1 MAETRGR
8 GCGRSVREPSQE
20 QVMLIGVPKEIK
32 NHEYRVGLTPPGAHT
47 LVEHGHQV
55 LVETQAGARVGFADA
70 DYQAAGARVVAS
82 HREVWDAEM
91 VVKVK
96 ELQQAE
102 YGLQRRGQTLFAYLH
117 LAPEPQLLDAL
128 LSAGVIGI
136 AYETVTDPSGGL
148 PLLAPMS
155 RIAGKLSVQF
165 GAWALQMAN
174 GGSGV
179 LLGGVPGVPPARVV
193 VIGAGAAGQNAV
205 RVAVGMGADVSVL
218 DVNTGALAHLE
229 EVHDGRVKTCY
240 SQALTLAEQVA
251 AADLVI
257 GATLTP
263 GKLAPRLITRALL
276 RKMRPGSV
284 FVDISIDQGGIAE
297 TSRPTSHS
305 APTYVE
311 EGVIHYCVPNMPS
324 AVARTATIAL
334 TQATIPYV
342 VALADRGVKAALTA
356 DAGLRGGLQ
365 ICAGHVT
372 HAGLA
377 QDVKRPY
384 VPAERALGELV
395 AV

>member
-1 MAETRGR
+1 
-8 GCGRSVREPSQE
+8 
-20 QVMLIGVPKEIK
+20 MLIGVPKEIK
-32 NHEYRVGLTPPGAHT
+32 NHEYRVGLTPAGAHT
-47 LVEHGHQV
+47 LVEHGHRV
-55 LVETQAGARVGFADA
+55 LVETQAGARVGIADA
-70 DYQAAGARVVAS
+70 DFEAAGARIAPS
-82 HREVWDAEM
+82 HRQVWDADM

-96 ELQQAE
+96 ELQPPE
-102 YGLQRRGQTLFAYLH
+102 YGLQRRGQILFAYLH
-117 LAPEPQLLDAL
+117 LAPEPAL
-128 LSAGVIGI
+128 LETLLSSGAIGI
-136 AYETVTDPSGGL
+136 AYETVTDAAGGL

-193 VIGAGAAGQNAV
+193 VIGAGASGQNAV
-205 RVAVGMGADVSVL
+205 RVAVGMGAEVTVL
-218 DVNTGALAHLE
+218 DVNSNALAHLE
-229 EVHDGRVKTCY
+229 EFYDGRVKTCY
-240 SQALTLAEQVA
+240 SQALAIAEQVA
-251 AADLVI
+251 GADLVI

-263 GKLAPRLITRALL
+263 GKLAPRLITRELL

-305 APTYVE
+305 APIYVE

-324 AVARTATIAL
+324 AVARTATLAL

-342 VALADRGVKAALTA
+342 VKLADRGLAALA
-356 DAGLRGGLQ
+356 GDAGLRAGLQ
-365 ICAGHVT
+365 ICAGNVT

-377 QDVKRPY
+377 QDVKQPY
-384 VPAERALGELV
+384 VPPEQALAGLV
-395 AV
+395 AA

>member
-1 MAETRGR
+1 
-8 GCGRSVREPSQE
+8 
-20 QVMLIGVPKEIK
+20 MLIGVPKEIK
-32 NHEYRVGLTPPGAHT
+32 NHEYRVGLTPAGVHT

-55 LVETQAGARVGFADA
+55 LVETQAGARVGIADA
-70 DYQAAGARVVAS
+70 DYEAAGARIPPS
-82 HREVWDAEM
+82 HRQVWDADM

-96 ELQQAE
+96 ELQPPE
-102 YGLQRRGQTLFAYLH
+102 YGLQRRGQILFAYLH
-117 LAPEPQLLDAL
+117 LAPEPAL
-128 LSAGVIGI
+128 LETLLSSGTIGI
-136 AYETVTDPSGGL
+136 AYETVTDPAGGL

-155 RIAGKLSVQF
+155 RIAGKLSIQF

-193 VIGAGAAGQNAV
+193 VIGAGASGQNAV
-205 RVAVGMGADVSVL
+205 RVAVGMGADVTVL
-218 DVNTGALAHLE
+218 DVNSIALAHLE
-229 EVHDGRVKTCY
+229 EFYDGRVRTCY
-240 SQALTLAEQVA
+240 SQALAIAEQVA
-251 AADLVI
+251 GADLVI

-276 RKMRPGSV
+276 RRMRPGSV

-305 APTYVE
+305 APIYVE

-324 AVARTATIAL
+324 AVARTATLAL

-342 VALADRGVKAALTA
+342 VKLADRALAALAA

-365 ICAGHVT
+365 ICAGQVT

-384 VPAERALGELV
+384 MPPEQALAGLV
-395 AV
+395 SA